1 MNLNELKQKL
11 NVLVDPSNGFTIGET
26 NSIKHVSYDE
36 EKDIVILT
44 IAMGRLGGE
53 NEKNFRRS
61 IAKVVKVDCGYKG
74 LQLQLDESKVFGSIT
89 QKPIHFIGVISG
101 KGGVGK
107 SSVAANIAYRMAK
120 RNIKVGVIDA
130 DIYGSSIPTI
140 FETTNARP
148 HFDENKNILPI
159 EKDGIEII
167 STEFLQNLVNLYYGV
182 AEC

>member
-74 LQLQLDESKVFGSIT
+74 LQRQWDDSKVFGCTT
-89 QKPIHFIGVISG
+89 QTRNHMIEVISG
-101 KGGVGK
+101 KAVVEK
-107 SSVAANIAYRMAK
+107 SRCEAK
-120 RNIKVGVIDA
+120 
-130 DIYGSSIPTI
+130 
-140 FETTNARP
+140 
-148 HFDENKNILPI
+148 I
-159 EKDGIEII
+159 ERRRDKR
-167 STEFLQNLVNLYYGV
+167 
-182 AEC
+182 

>member
-26 NSIKHVSYDE
+26 NSIKRVSYDE

-107 SSVAANIAYRMAK
+107 SSVAANIA
-120 RNIKVGVIDA
+120 
-130 DIYGSSIPTI
+130 
-140 FETTNARP
+140 
-148 HFDENKNILPI
+148 
-159 EKDGIEII
+159 
-167 STEFLQNLVNLYYGV
+167 
-182 AEC
+182 

>member
-74 LQLQLDESKVFGSIT
+74 LQLQLDESK
-89 QKPIHFIGVISG
+89 
-101 KGGVGK
+101 
-107 SSVAANIAYRMAK
+107 
-120 RNIKVGVIDA
+120 
-130 DIYGSSIPTI
+130 
-140 FETTNARP
+140 
-148 HFDENKNILPI
+148 
-159 EKDGIEII
+159 
-167 STEFLQNLVNLYYGV
+167 
-182 AEC
+182 

>member
-61 IAKVVKVDCGYKG
+61 IAKVVNLKYLVALLKN
-74 LQLQLDESKVFGSIT
+74 Q
-89 QKPIHFIGVISG
+89 FISLALLV
-101 KGGVGK
+101 VR
-107 SSVAANIAYRMAK
+107 VALVRVALRQTLLIEWLK
-120 RNIKVGVIDA
+120 
-130 DIYGSSIPTI
+130 
-140 FETTNARP
+140 ET
-148 HFDENKNILPI
+148 
-159 EKDGIEII
+159 
-167 STEFLQNLVNLYYGV
+167 
-182 AEC
+182 

>member
-74 LQLQLDESKVFGSIT
+74 LQLQLDELLKNQFISLALLVVKVAL
-89 QKPIHFIGVISG
+89 VR
-101 KGGVGK
+101 
-107 SSVAANIAYRMAK
+107 VALRQTLLIEWLK
-120 RNIKVGVIDA
+120 
-130 DIYGSSIPTI
+130 
-140 FETTNARP
+140 ET
-148 HFDENKNILPI
+148 
-159 EKDGIEII
+159 
-167 STEFLQNLVNLYYGV
+167 
-182 AEC
+182 